1 MIGSKEHPHGF
12 DTYAAG
18 GHVSDTPKHPPGQG
32 RPHKAWGCTTQRPAA
47 TLHPSPNLFAP
58 FTVGAPSTPELRRE
72 VRGPG
77 ASRNLISRGSG
88 FRPVSSNPTSYFSA
102 VQLWRLGRWVASL
115 IWLPYLEKPLSQ
127 SFCES
132 RKYTCFALLG
142 LSCGLHVAD
151 VLITRAGQCVSEDP
165 LPTS

>member
-1 MIGSKEHPHGF
+1 M
-12 DTYAAG
+12 
-18 GHVSDTPKHPPGQG
+18 
-32 RPHKAWGCTTQRPAA
+32 
-47 TLHPSPNLFAP
+47 
-58 FTVGAPSTPELRRE
+58 
-72 VRGPG
+72 
-77 ASRNLISRGSG
+77 
-88 FRPVSSNPTSYFSA
+88 SSNPTSYFSA
-102 VQLWRLGRWVASL
+102 VQLWWLGRWVASP

-151 VLITRAGQCVSEDP
+151 VLITQSGSVCVGGP